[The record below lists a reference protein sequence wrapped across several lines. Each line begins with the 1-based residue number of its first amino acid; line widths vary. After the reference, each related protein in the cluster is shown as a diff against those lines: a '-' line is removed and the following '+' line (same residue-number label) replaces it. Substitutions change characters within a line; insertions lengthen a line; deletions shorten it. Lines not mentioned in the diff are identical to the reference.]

1 MGLGSSLGLKA
12 CISTLFDCTN
22 ILPMCPRVLE
32 PSSAVEDG
40 LESLVG
46 DVVHLLLGDRRSA
59 GSCVL
64 EAEQPQPPL
73 GAGGEVAGDGGQGGH
88 GDVWRRGRPGSD
100 WGVLT
105 PGPATPRPAP
115 APSPDTAPQ

>member
-1 MGLGSSLGLKA
+1 
-12 CISTLFDCTN
+12 
-22 ILPMCPRVLE
+22 MCPRVLE

-73 GAGGEVAGDGGQGGH
+73 GEGGEVAGDGGQGGH

-115 APSPDTAPQ
+115 PRPVTRHRPAVTPEQLRADLATSASAAVDTE